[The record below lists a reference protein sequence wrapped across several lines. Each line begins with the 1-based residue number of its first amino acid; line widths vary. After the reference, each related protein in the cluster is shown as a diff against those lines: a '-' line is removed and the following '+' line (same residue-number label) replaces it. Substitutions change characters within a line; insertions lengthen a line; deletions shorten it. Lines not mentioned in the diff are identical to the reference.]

1 MISAKEEFIK
11 FTINIEDDFDLLKIA
26 DSGQCFRVKK
36 FEDGVCRFITGDEIV
51 YIGRREDGKYHVSCS
66 KDAWEQVWTDYF
78 DLTRNYRAIRK
89 KAGTLNP
96 FVDRAIQEGTGIRVL
111 RQNTWEM
118 LITFII
124 SQRKN
129 IPAISKAVE
138 SLSIRYGKKIETRYE
153 CLHLFP
159 TPQELKRATSEELRA
174 CGLGYRTP
182 YVIDA
187 AEKVSN
193 GFLDLEVIAAYRD
206 EEVFDALQK
215 VHGVGKK
222 VANCVCLFGYGRTAR
237 VPVDVWIA
245 KAIQTECEGE
255 NIFEDF
261 GEYAGIIQQYI
272 FYYERSRKK

>member
-1 MISAKEEFIK
+1 MISTKEEFIK
-11 FTINIEDDFDLLKIA
+11 FTINIKDDFDLLKIA

-89 KAGTLNP
+89 KAGALNP
-96 FVDRAIQEGTGIRVL
+96 FVDRAMEEGRGIRVL
-111 RQNTWEM
+111 RQNSWEM
-118 LITFII
+118 LVTFII

-138 SLSIRYGKKIETRYE
+138 TLSLQYGRKIENGYE
-153 CLHLFP
+153 TIYTFP
-159 TPQELKRATSEELRA
+159 TPDELKRATSEELRA

-182 YVIDA
+182 YIMDA
-187 AEKVSN
+187 AEKVSA
-193 GFLDLEVIAAYRD
+193 GCLDLDAIAAWED
-206 EEVFDALQK
+206 EELFQALQK

-222 VANCVCLFGYGRTAR
+222 VANCICLFGYGRISR

-245 KAIQTECEGE
+245 RTIQKEWGGE

>member
-1 MISAKEEFIK
+1 MFSTKDDFES
-11 FTINIEDDFDLLKIA
+11 FTVHIEDDFDLEKIA

-36 FEDGVCRFITGDEIV
+36 FADGFYRFITGNQAV
-51 YIGRREDGKYHVSCS
+51 YIRRERDGAYCVSCA
-66 KDAWEQVWTDYF
+66 KDAWEKVWRDYF
-78 DLTRNYRAIRK
+78 DLSRNYRAIRK
-89 KAGTLNP
+89 KAGDRNP
-96 FVDRAIQEGTGIRVL
+96 FVDRALEEGTGIRVL

-138 SLSIRYGKKIETRYE
+138 TLSKHYGKKMETRYE
-153 CLHLFP
+153 TLYTFP
-159 TPQELKRATSEELRA
+159 TPEELRHATAEELKA

-182 YVIDA
+182 YVMDA
-187 AEKVSN
+187 AQKVSA
-193 GFLDLEVIAAYRD
+193 GCLDLKAIAAYED
-206 EEVFDALQK
+206 QELFEALQE

-222 VANCVCLFGYGRTAR
+222 VANCICLFGYGRTSR

-245 KAIQTECEGE
+245 RAIQTECDGE

-272 FYYERSRKK
+272 FYYERNRN